1 MEEVVKKAKKG
12 DKEAFTKLIL
22 TVENELYH
30 VAKAR
35 LKNENDVYDAIQE
48 TCIIA
53 YKNIKKLRE
62 VKYFKT
68 WIIKILIN
76 VCNLIYK
83 KNMRLHIVSF
93 EEVGE
98 IKGINSFSIEET
110 DATLDLNYIYDKLK
124 EEERTIIIL
133 YYIDSFTDKEIGRIL
148 KLKENTAKTKR
159 IRTMKKIKEIIEKE
173 RKDHE

>member
-133 YYIDSFTDKEIGRIL
+133 YYIDSFTDKEIGRIYS
-148 KLKENTAKTKR
+148 KN
-159 IRTMKKIKEIIEKE
+159 KKN
-173 RKDHE
+173 

>member
-35 LKNENDVYDAIQE
+35 LKNENDVYDAIKE
-48 TCIIA
+48 TYIIA

-110 DATLDLNYIYDKLK
+110 DATLDLND
-124 EEERTIIIL
+124 
-133 YYIDSFTDKEIGRIL
+133 IDSFTDKEIGRIL
-148 KLKENTAKTKR
+148 NLKENTAKTKR